1 MKKVS
6 IVTPA
11 WNEAKNIPILYRH
24 LCDVFEQLPDYT
36 WEFIVIDDHSSD
48 ETFEVLKSIARKTP
62 NVSGYR
68 LSRNFGSHT
77 AIACGLRH
85 ASGDCAIVMAADMQ
99 DPPTIIPKM
108 ITAWQN
114 GDHIIWAIRSN
125 RLGEKKTTIGFSRLY
140 YLIMRYIVG
149 MKSLPPTGSD
159 FFLMDKVVINALNEF
174 PEKNANLFALISWM
188 GFRQGKITYEKKE
201 RAHGQSGW
209 SLEKKLKLVVD
220 SVTSFSYLPIRMI
233 SYVGFLIAF
242 VGFIYAMIIIANAL
256 LISNPPTGW
265 TSLMVVILVMGGVQ
279 MLMMGILGEYLWRA
293 LDEARRRPRFIIE
306 ESTPE
311 GERASKPPTH

>member
-1 MKKVS
+1 MKKTS

-11 WNEAKNIPILYRH
+11 WNEAQNIPILYQY
-24 LCDVFEQLPDYT
+24 LCDVFEQLPAYT

-48 ETFEVLKSIARKTP
+48 ETFEVLKRIARKSP
-62 NVSGYR
+62 NVSGHR

-77 AIACGLRH
+77 AIACGLSH

-99 DPPTIIPKM
+99 DPPAIIPQM
-108 ITAWQN
+108 LTAWQN
-114 GDHIIWAIRSN
+114 GDHITWAVRTN
-125 RLGEKKTTIGFSRLY
+125 RLGEKKTTVGFSRLY
-140 YLIMRYIVG
+140 YLIMRYFVG

-159 FFLMDKVVINALNEF
+159 FFLLDKAVIKALNEF

-188 GFRQGKITYEKKE
+188 GFRQGQITYEKKE
-201 RAHGQSGW
+201 RAHGRSGW

-293 LDEARRRPRFIIE
+293 LDEARQRPRFIIE
-306 ESTPE
+306 ESTPRE
-311 GERASKPPTH
+311 IDHPIPTNS